1 MCVNVWRH
9 GNAVVYCLSSA
20 SGGDHVSDGD
30 EVNHGDDDQNGHG
43 DDLDDHDD
51 NLDDHD
57 DYLDDSDDDSQGYA
71 VAVCCNCEQM
81 SRALRVS

>member
-1 MCVNVWRH
+1 MSN
-9 GNAVVYCLSSA
+9 
-20 SGGDHVSDGD
+20 GD
-30 EVNHGDDDQNGHG
+30 EVNYGDHEDCKVYHSGHG

-51 NLDDHD
+51 NLDGSDGD
-57 DYLDDSDDDSQGYA
+57 DNQGYA